1 MFGKNG
7 ASIDRRT
14 FVGGA
19 FAGLTTLSLN
29 AETPRP
35 SSGSI
40 PTREFGKTGVKV
52 TIIGQAGAR
61 LNMCRSREAA
71 GKIVRH
77 AYDLGINYFDCAHA
91 YWNGHSEEAY
101 GDVIP
106 DFRKDIFLTT
116 KSTQRTRAGAENDL
130 HASLIALRT
139 DHLDLWQIH
148 DVRTRDDIEAIFAP
162 GGCIEA
168 FETAKNAGKCRF
180 IGFTGH
186 HDPDIHNEMMMRYD
200 KWDSTLMPLHAAD
213 PAYLSF
219 KKNTLPRAVER
230 GIGIQAIKVFAN
242 AFLLRTLSVEEC
254 LRYALTLPISCAA
267 LGSNTVSQLNENVR
281 IAQSFK
287 PYTPEEMAQVEQLT
301 YTSAVGSLHGPALE
315 YWKLGGVWK

>member
-1 MFGKNG
+1 MSRKQ
-7 ASIDRRT
+7 ALSINRRT

-19 FAGLTTLSLN
+19 FAGLTSLGLH
-29 AETPRP
+29 AETPKP
-35 SSGSI
+35 PSGSI
-40 PTREFGKTGVKV
+40 PTRPFGKTGVNV

-71 GKIVRH
+71 AKIVRH

-101 GDVIP
+101 GDAIP
-106 DFRKDIFLTT
+106 AFRKDIFLTT

-130 HASLIALRT
+130 HASLAALRT
-139 DHLDLWQIH
+139 DYLDLWQIH
-148 DVRTRDDIEAIFAP
+148 DVRTRDDIEAVFAP

-168 FETAKNAGKCRF
+168 FEAAKKAGKCRF

-186 HDPDIHNEMMMRYD
+186 HDPDIHNEMLKRYD
-200 KWDSTLMPLHAAD
+200 RWDSTLMPLHAAD
-213 PAYLSF
+213 TAYLSF
-219 KKNTLPRAVER
+219 ERNTLPHAVER

-242 AFLLRTLSVEEC
+242 AFLLRELTVEEC
-254 LRYALTLPISCAA
+254 LRYTLSLPISCAA
-267 LGSNTVSQLNENVR
+267 LGSNTLGHLNENVR
-281 IAQSFK
+281 IAQNFK
-287 PYTPEEMAQVEQLT
+287 PYTKEEMEQVAQLT
-301 YTSAVGSLHGPALE
+301 FTSAVGGLHGPALE

>member
-1 MFGKNG
+1 MSRKQ
-7 ASIDRRT
+7 AISIDRRT

-19 FAGLTTLSLN
+19 FAGLTSLGLH
-29 AETPRP
+29 AESAKPP
-35 SSGSI
+35 SGSI
-40 PTREFGKTGVKV
+40 PMRPFGKTGVNV

-71 GKIVRH
+71 AMIVRH

-106 DFRKDIFLTT
+106 DFRKNIFLTT

-130 HASLIALRT
+130 HLSLAALRT
-139 DHLDLWQIH
+139 DYLDLWQIH
-148 DVRTRDDIEAIFAP
+148 DVRTRDDIEAVFAP

-168 FETAKNAGKCRF
+168 FEAAKKTGKCRF

-186 HDPDIHNEMMMRYD
+186 HDPDIHNEMLKRYD

-213 PAYLSF
+213 TAYLSF
-219 KKNTLPRAVER
+219 ERNTLPHAVER

-242 AFLLRTLSVEEC
+242 AFLLRELTVEEC
-254 LRYALTLPISCAA
+254 LRYALSLPISCAA
-267 LGSNTVSQLNENVR
+267 LGSNTVGHLNENVR
-281 IAQSFK
+281 IAQNFK
-287 PYTPEEMAQVEQLT
+287 PYTKEEMEQVAQLT
-301 YTSAVGSLHGPALE
+301 YSSAVGGLHGPALE